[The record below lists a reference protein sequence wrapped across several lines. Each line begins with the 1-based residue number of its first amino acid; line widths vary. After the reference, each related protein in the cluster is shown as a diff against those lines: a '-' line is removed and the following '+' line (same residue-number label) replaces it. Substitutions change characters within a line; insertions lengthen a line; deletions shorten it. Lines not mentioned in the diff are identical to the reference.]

1 MQVGLSDDRAFGVKG
16 GALPSASCYLGMLP
30 LASFCLRRNRR
41 PELLA
46 YTDRYYPQL
55 MLWIG
60 RNALDLRATRA
71 PSRWMPAN
79 KRALQPTASGG
90 G

>member
-1 MQVGLSDDRAFGVKG
+1 
-16 GALPSASCYLGMLP
+16 MLP

-46 YTDRYYPQL
+46 DTDRYYPLL
-55 MLWIG
+55 MRWIG
-60 RNALDLRATRA
+60 RNALDLRAARA
-71 PSRWMPAN
+71 PSRWM
-79 KRALQPTASGG
+79 TASGG